1 MNWYVL
7 YTASKAEKQV
17 VQRLESFSAEVYLP
31 LHYAPRKWSDR
42 IKLVEVPLFSSYV
55 FVKTTD
61 IKLRNLLGVNGV
73 TRIVYYN
80 GCPAIVRECEIE
92 AIKQFTDTARGR
104 ECNFTINEELLIAC
118 GPFKEKTGRLL
129 KVGKKYIV
137 LHIEQLGL
145 TVSLMQEQVMRRGGN

>member
-42 IKLVEVPLFSSYV
+42 VKMVEVPLFSSYV

-61 IKLRNLLGVNGV
+61 EKLRNLLGVNGV
-73 TRIVYYN
+73 SRIVYYN
-80 GCPAIVRECEIE
+80 GYPAIVRESEIE
-92 AIKQFTDTARGR
+92 AIKKFADTARGR
-104 ECNFTINEELLIAC
+104 ACNYEINDELLIAC
-118 GPFKEKTGRLL
+118 GPFKDKTGKLL

-145 TVSLMQEQVMRRGGN
+145 TVSLMQEQVMRRSS